1 MRGVAVIACLFCVD
15 RWTHLNDNRR
25 MTEPHDELQPEET
38 AIVSTLE
45 RSKGRDLT
53 EQEIN
58 PALDQARAIGDI
70 QQARKR

>member
-1 MRGVAVIACLFCVD
+1 
-15 RWTHLNDNRR
+15 
-25 MTEPHDELQPEET
+25 MTEPHDELQPEER
-38 AIVSTLE
+38 AIISTLE

-70 QQARKR
+70 QQDIQQARKR